1 MYVFILF
8 SRFLDKSTAKKTD
21 DMRRHIMLDKNRVV
35 KPLKFLCCATG
46 KKKSKK
52 KEKRN
57 GYIKA

>member
-1 MYVFILF
+1 
-8 SRFLDKSTAKKTD
+8 
-21 DMRRHIMLDKNRVV
+21 MRRHIMLDKNRVV